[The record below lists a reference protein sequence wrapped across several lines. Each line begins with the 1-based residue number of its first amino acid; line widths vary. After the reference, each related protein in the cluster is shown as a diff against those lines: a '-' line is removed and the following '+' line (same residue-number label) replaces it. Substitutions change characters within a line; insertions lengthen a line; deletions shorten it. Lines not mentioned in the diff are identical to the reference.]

1 MEQFDPTS
9 CFKLSD
15 HSFEFGNSGL
25 VIKDDSGKVVY
36 SESYLQG
43 FAIKAIAGDFC
54 IGKMKSEKYFT
65 VVLDSKNPKWG
76 LKLITDGG
84 TRILGSDEIGFPRID
99 QNEWE
104 ITKCPI
110 LIKQAK
116 EGVAITCPCNQD
128 GKPCSNSCYS
138 VYQLKID

>member
-1 MEQFDPTS
+1 MEQFNPTS

-15 HSFEFGNSGL
+15 HSFQFGDSGL

-36 SESYLQG
+36 SESYSHG
-43 FAIKAIAGDFC
+43 FAIKAVAGDFC
-54 IGKMKSEKYFT
+54 VGTMTSEKSFT
-65 VVLDSKNPKWG
+65 VVLDKKNPKWG

-110 LIKQAK
+110 QIKQL
-116 EGVAITCPCNQD
+116 ENGIGITCPCNVT

-138 VYQLKID
+138 VYKL